1 MISWANHPDII
12 DKDHIGILVAI
23 YAGPACN
30 THVRRLGSL
39 RHQTKMNFAGTNFAG
54 TSGVILNGM

>member
-12 DKDHIGILVAI
+12 DKDHIGILVAM
-23 YAGPACN
+23 YARPAFN

-39 RHQTKMNFAGTNFAG
+39 RHQTKMNFAGT
-54 TSGVILNGM
+54 SGVILNGV